1 MSLVTLPAP
10 DFTADAV
17 YPDDEIKS
25 LTLSKHKGHY
35 VLLFFYPSDF
45 TFVCPSE
52 IIAFH
57 RKIEEFRKRNCELIG
72 ISVDSAYS
80 HYAWRQTELKRGGI
94 GRISYPLVADITKS
108 IARSYG
114 VLINGA
120 VALRGQFLID
130 AQGIVQHE
138 LVNNLSLGRNVFEA
152 LRILDALQFTEK
164 HGEVCPANWN
174 PGDKTM
180 KASPEGVAEY
190 LERFQCSK

>member
-1 MSLVTLPAP
+1 MSLINK
-10 DFTADAV
+10 
-17 YPDDEIKS
+17 EIKEFKVQS
-25 LTLSKHKGHY
+25 FQNGEFKTVSKDDIMGKWS
-35 VLLFFYPSDF
+35 VFFFYPADF

-52 IIAFH
+52 ILAFH
-57 RKIEEFRKRNCELIG
+57 RKSEDFRKRNCELIG

-80 HYAWRQTELKRGGI
+80 HYAWRQTELKHGGI
-94 GRISYPLVADITKS
+94 GRISYPLVADITKG

-138 LVNNLSLGRNVFEA
+138 LVNNLSLGRNVYEA

-174 PGDKTM
+174 PGDKTI
-180 KASPEGVAEY
+180 KASPSGVAEY
-190 LERFQCSK
+190 LERFQSK